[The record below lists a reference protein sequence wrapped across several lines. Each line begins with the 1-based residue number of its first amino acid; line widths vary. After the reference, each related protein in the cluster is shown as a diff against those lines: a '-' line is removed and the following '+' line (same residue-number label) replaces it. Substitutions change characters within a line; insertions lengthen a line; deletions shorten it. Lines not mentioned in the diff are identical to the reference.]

1 MEFAATREVLASL
14 FEESPTATLLCDGD
28 ARIIAANSAAERLTG
43 FARGQLLGLTCRD
56 LSRDGLRLERAMRRA
71 AGGGSER
78 LEVELATC
86 DASAIPAAC
95 EAFAARLQGHIY
107 GVFLQILPQCA
118 ALLDGVTG
126 LPNRVL
132 LDDRIAQTLV
142 AARRYRRGFALMY
155 VDVDEAPD
163 DALRAV
169 AQRLRTVLRES
180 DTIARVGGDDF
191 AVLQPMI
198 DDSDDAVDVARKIIF
213 ALRAPIVVD
222 VASLELRASVGIAVF
237 PGNGESAGEL
247 VMAADRA
254 LDRARSQAEGWALA
268 TRPAKE
274 TAT

>member
-28 ARIIAANSAAERLTG
+28 ARIIAANDAAEQLTG
-43 FARGQLLGLTCRD
+43 YARGELLGWTCRE

-71 AGGGSER
+71 AGGGRER

-86 DASAIPAAC
+86 DGSTIPAAC
-95 EAFAARLQGHIY
+95 EAFPARLQGRIY
-107 GVFLQILPQCA
+107 GVFLQILPQYA

-142 AARRYRRGFALMY
+142 AARRYRHGFALMY
-155 VDVDEAPD
+155 VGVDEAPD
-163 DALRAV
+163 GALRAV

-198 DDSDDAVDVARKIIF
+198 DEPDDAVDVARKIIF
-213 ALRAPIVVD
+213 ALRAPIVVG
-222 VASLELRASVGIAVF
+222 VAPLELRASVGIAVF
-237 PGNGESAGEL
+237 PGDGESAGEL
-247 VMAADRA
+247 VTAADRA

-268 TRPAKE
+268 TRRAKE